1 MKGNLQQV
9 LFIVVPCYEG
19 NSQLIR
25 VPQCVYLDVSVIFH
39 AFFVISTHGRKVR
52 ENATLKKLPVI
63 LAYKSKRTI
72 RRMFGYCSV
81 YVRVNSRSRGS

>member
-9 LFIVVPCYEG
+9 LFIVVPYYEG

-39 AFFVISTHGRKVR
+39 AFFVISENERKVR
-52 ENATLKKLPVI
+52 ESATQQKITSHTCV
-63 LAYKSKRTI
+63 
-72 RRMFGYCSV
+72 
-81 YVRVNSRSRGS
+81 